1 MTAIA
6 PTILATCG
14 GLVAGDW
21 TDSLYGPLLHHAIEL
36 AQVVGRA
43 PRVTHINTAGG
54 DQRHVE
60 GAELEAARAA
70 GVDASHVRFF
80 PHPNIADL
88 RAHVLSQDVVWV
100 SGGSLLNLL
109 AVWRAHGLDEILTEA
124 WQRGV
129 VVAGGSAGGLVWHE
143 GGTTA
148 SRGPEISALADGLG
162 LVPGSLA
169 VHYDSDPRRRPAHQ
183 AAVAS
188 GELPEGYALEEGTG
202 LVYRGTTLVDVVSE
216 REGAAVW
223 RVTRSGDAGSTVP
236 ASPSASTAPASSAP
250 PSIAPPSAAAVTET
264 RITTRVL
271 PAVASTTT
279 TTTPIPTTIEEAR
292 TPR

>member
-6 PTILATCG
+6 PTIVATCG

-21 TDSLYGPLLHHAIEL
+21 TDSLYGPLLQHAIEL
-36 AQVVGRA
+36 AQVVGRR

-60 GAELEAARAA
+60 GAELEAAHAA

-80 PHPNIADL
+80 PHPNIPDL
-88 RAHVLSQDVVWV
+88 RAHVLAQDVVWV

-109 AVWRAHGLDEILTEA
+109 AIWRAHGLDRILAEA
-124 WQRGV
+124 WECGV
-129 VVAGGSAGGLVWHE
+129 VLAGGSAGALCWHE

-148 SRGPEISALADGLG
+148 SRGPDISALPDGLG
-162 LVPGSLA
+162 LLPGSLA

-202 LVYRGTTLVDVVSE
+202 LVYQGTTLVDVVAE
-216 REGAAVW
+216 REDAAVW
-223 RVTRSGDAGSTVP
+223 RIRRSEADGRPGVTESRLEPRVLSLPGAG
-236 ASPSASTAPASSAP
+236 PSASMSPTRTTSASS
-250 PSIAPPSAAAVTET
+250 PSTP
-264 RITTRVL
+264 TTL
-271 PAVASTTT
+271 TTT
-279 TTTPIPTTIEEAR
+279 TSPTTPTIEEAR
-292 TPR
+292 KPR

>member
-36 AQVVGRA
+36 AQVTGRA

-70 GVDASHVRFF
+70 GVDAGHVRFF
-80 PHPNIADL
+80 PHPNIPDL

-129 VVAGGSAGGLVWHE
+129 VLAGGSAGGLCWHE

-223 RVTRSGDAGSTVP
+223 RVSRSGDAGST
-236 ASPSASTAPASSAP
+236 SPTGTSASVA
-250 PSIAPPSAAAVTET
+250 ET
-264 RITTRVL
+264 RITPRVL
-271 PAVASTTT
+271 PATRSTTIPT
-279 TTTPIPTTIEEAR
+279 TIPTTIEEAR

>member
-1 MTAIA
+1 MTASA

-21 TDSLYGPLLHHAIEL
+21 TDSHYGPLLQYAIEL
-36 AQVVGRA
+36 AQVVGRRPKVA
-43 PRVTHINTAGG
+43 HINTAGG

-60 GAELEAARAA
+60 GGELEAARAA
-70 GVDASHVRFF
+70 GVEASHVRFF
-80 PHPNIADL
+80 PHPNIPDL
-88 RAHVLSQDVVWV
+88 REHILAQDVVWV

-109 AVWRAHGLDEILTEA
+109 AVWRAHGLDAVLTEA

-129 VVAGGSAGGLVWHE
+129 VLAGGSAGALCWHE

-148 SRGPEISALADGLG
+148 SRGPDICALPDGLG

-169 VHYDSDPRRRPAHQ
+169 VHYDSDPRRRPAHH

-188 GELPEGYALEEGTG
+188 GELSGGYALEEGTG
-202 LVYRGTTLVDVVSE
+202 LVYQGWTLVDVVSE

-223 RVTRSGDAGSTVP
+223 RVQGTDADGRRG
-236 ASPSASTAPASSAP
+236 
-250 PSIAPPSAAAVTET
+250 VTET
-264 RITTRVL
+264 RIEPRVL
-271 PAVASTTT
+271 PASTPFAAS
-279 TTTPIPTTIEEAR
+279 PTTSTSPSPSPIEEAR

>member
-6 PTILATCG
+6 PTIVATCG

-21 TDSLYGPLLHHAIEL
+21 TDSLYGPLLQHAIEL
-36 AQVVGRA
+36 AQVVGRR

-80 PHPNIADL
+80 PHPNIPDL
-88 RAHVLSQDVVWV
+88 RAHVLAQDVVWV

-109 AVWRAHGLDEILTEA
+109 AIWRAHGLDRILAEA
-124 WQRGV
+124 WERGV
-129 VVAGGSAGGLVWHE
+129 VLAGGSAGALCWHE

-148 SRGPEISALADGLG
+148 SRGPDISALSDGLG
-162 LVPGSLA
+162 LLPGSLA

-202 LVYRGTTLVDVVSE
+202 LVYQGTTLVDVVAE
-216 REGAAVW
+216 REDAAVW
-223 RVTRSGDAGSTVP
+223 RIRRSEADGRPGVTESRLEPRVLSLPGAG
-236 ASPSASTAPASSAP
+236 ASPNTSPMRTTSASS
-250 PSIAPPSAAAVTET
+250 PSTP
-264 RITTRVL
+264 TTL
-271 PAVASTTT
+271 TTT
-279 TTTPIPTTIEEAR
+279 TSPTTPTIEEAR
-292 TPR
+292 KPR